1 METNKKFR
9 NRITLPKRY
18 ILSVFDLVTPQKK
31 RKNGCKALYIGE
43 QKDNTRNVYKEY
55 FIVSQE
61 PRTKKTQ
68 KLVYMEKFLRYQNA
82 ETPE

>member
-1 METNKKFR
+1 MDANQPIWR
-9 NRITLPKRY
+9 NRIILPKRY
-18 ILSVFDLVTPQKK
+18 ILSVFDLVTNKKK
-31 RKNGCKALYIGE
+31 RKNWCKALYIGE

-61 PRTKKTQ
+61 KF
-68 KLVYMEKFLRYQNA
+68 VYMEKFLRYQNA